1 MTVSSELGPAANPF
15 EAWSEQYAQDGVV
28 VLKGVLDAN
37 ALRLVEDAWTWS
49 YGRKSP
55 NLQDFS
61 ARDDE
66 EFIADTGYSLREP
79 VYRDLLESSPIAD
92 VARGLFGGESPAWFM
107 GEQVFMKQGPSG
119 TRRTPWHQ
127 DTPYGNFEGPKLVA
141 IWIPLDPLPREGSLE
156 VVRGSHRGRTYN
168 GSRFEPG
175 DDTAPL
181 YPDSALPRIP
191 DIESERDQWDI
202 VGSALEPGDLMA
214 FHIGCLHAGGGT
226 PPGRR
231 RRSLVVRFLG
241 DDVVWVERN
250 ETPHPNSS
258 VARRA
263 AAAKALGKPPTPPPP
278 LGEAV
283 WRSGRFAQVRP
294 WVEP

>member
-1 MTVSSELGPAANPF
+1 MTASSDRSERFTTWA
-15 EAWSEQYAQDGVV
+15 EQYASDGVV
-28 VLKGVLDAN
+28 VLKDVLDDA
-37 ALRLVEDAWTWS
+37 AMRQVEAAWAWS
-49 YGRKSP
+49 YARRSP

-61 ARDDE
+61 AREDE
-66 EFIADTGYSLREP
+66 EFIADTGYSLRED
-79 VYRDLLESSPIAD
+79 VYADLLRSTPIAD
-92 VARGLFGGESPAWFM
+92 IARGLFGGSSPAWFM

-127 DTPYGNFEGPKLVA
+127 DTPYGNFEGGKLVA
-141 IWIPLDPLPREGSLE
+141 IWIPLDSLPREGSLE
-156 VVRGSHRGRTYN
+156 VVRGSHRGITYN

-181 YPDSALPRIP
+181 YPASQLPRLP
-191 DIESERDQWDI
+191 DIESERDRWDI

-231 RRSLVVRFLG
+231 RRSLVLRFLG

-250 ETPHPNSS
+250 ETPHSDSS

-263 AAAKALGKPPTPPPP
+263 AAAEARGKPRSAPVP

-283 WRSGRFAQVRP
+283 YRSGRFAQVRP
-294 WVEP
+294 WVEPN